1 MPIRSGGQECV
12 SIFAFMRG
20 GDSDNDVAREVGP
33 EWESDVSENKERGG
47 MSERAGPLAGL
58 TVLDITRVVAGP
70 FCSMLFADMGAT
82 VIKVEHP
89 DDPDYARTFPPFVG
103 SDDEQLSAFFTQFNR
118 NKLGITLNL
127 KSSEGRELLKRLIR
141 KTDIL
146 VENFR
151 PGTMDKL
158 GLGYEVLQEINPRLV
173 YTAISGFGRTGPNA
187 SKPAY
192 DNTGQA
198 AGGLWSM
205 NGYPDMPPVR
215 VGTII
220 GDLAASLYAAIGTLA
235 ALREAEK
242 TGLGQVV
249 DVSQQDSVLTLT
261 ENAVVRYTTGK
272 EIASPLGND
281 HPFVRPYGQFPC
293 KDGYVFFGGYTDKF
307 WAITCTM
314 FGEPDMATDPAI
326 DTMEKRFD
334 PIVAETKV
342 KPLLE
347 RWFGNYTKAELEEMA
362 GDKVPLSAI
371 KNIAEVVEDPHIAA
385 RRMIVDVPIAGKLVG
400 MFGQPIKLSRAEVS
414 FEKAP
419 SPGEHNELVLS
430 RLAGVSATEF
440 RRLKTSGVI

>member
-1 MPIRSGGQECV
+1 VNKHEGSAGIE
-12 SIFAFMRG
+12 
-20 GDSDNDVAREVGP
+20 AR
-33 EWESDVSENKERGG
+33 N
-47 MSERAGPLAGL
+47 GPLRNL

-70 FCSMLFADMGAT
+70 FCSMLLADLGAT

-89 DDPDYARTFPPFVG
+89 GDPDYARTFPPLVG
-103 SDDEQLSAFFTQFNR
+103 SGDEQFSAFFSQFNR
-118 NKLGITLNL
+118 SKLGVTVNL
-127 KSSEGRELLKRLIR
+127 KEAAGKELLKKLVR
-141 KTDIL
+141 KADIL

-158 GLGYEVLQEINPRLV
+158 GLGYEVLRKVNPRLI
-173 YTAISGFGRTGPNA
+173 YTAISGFGRTGPNS

-205 NGYPDMPPVR
+205 NGYADMPPVR

-235 ALREAEK
+235 ALREVER
-242 TGLGQVV
+242 TGVGQVV

-261 ENAVVRYTTGK
+261 ESAVVRYTAK
-272 EIASPLGND
+272 NEVASPLGND

-307 WAITCTM
+307 WEITCTL
-314 FGEPDMATDPAI
+314 FGEPEQAHDPAI
-326 DTMEKRFD
+326 DSMEKRFD
-334 PIVAETKV
+334 QVIAETKV

-347 RWFGNYTKAELEEMA
+347 RWFSRYTKAELEEMA

-371 KNIAEVVEDPHIAA
+371 KTVAEVVEDPHIAA
-385 RRMIVDVPIAGKLVG
+385 RNMIVNVPIAGRLIG
-400 MFGQPIKLSRAEVS
+400 MFGLPIKLSGSPDVS

-419 SPGEHNELVLS
+419 FPGEHNAKVLTALADVTSAELDS
-430 RLAGVSATEF
+430 LA
-440 RRLKTSGVI
+440 KSGVI